1 MFLMKGVL
9 KVPPFLLVDV
19 YDKIFDRKC
28 TLDKSIKYFCCCV
41 FYYKLYVYLESIFVL
56 LESIKLDATQRR

>member
-9 KVPPFLLVDV
+9 KVPPFLLVHV

-28 TLDKSIKYFCCCV
+28 TLDKNIKYFCCCV
-41 FYYKLYVYLESIFVL
+41 FYYKLYVYQESIFVL
-56 LESIKLDATQRR
+56 LESIKPDATQRR

>member
-1 MFLMKGVL
+1 MKGVL
-9 KVPPFLLVDV
+9 KVPPFLLVHV

-56 LESIKLDATQRR
+56 LESIKLDTEEIRV

>member
-9 KVPPFLLVDV
+9 KVFLFLLVYV

-28 TLDKSIKYFCCCV
+28 ILDKSIKYFCCCV
-41 FYYKLYVYLESIFVL
+41 FYYKFYVYLEFIFVL
-56 LESIKLDATQRR
+56 LESIKFDVI

>member
-1 MFLMKGVL
+1 MKGVL
-9 KVPPFLLVDV
+9 LVHV

-28 TLDKSIKYFCCCV
+28 TLDKNIKYFCCCV
-41 FYYKLYVYLESIFVL
+41 FYYKLYVYQESIFVL

>member
-1 MFLMKGVL
+1 MKGVL
-9 KVPPFLLVDV
+9 KVPPFLLVHV

-41 FYYKLYVYLESIFVL
+41 FYYKLYVYL
-56 LESIKLDATQRR
+56 